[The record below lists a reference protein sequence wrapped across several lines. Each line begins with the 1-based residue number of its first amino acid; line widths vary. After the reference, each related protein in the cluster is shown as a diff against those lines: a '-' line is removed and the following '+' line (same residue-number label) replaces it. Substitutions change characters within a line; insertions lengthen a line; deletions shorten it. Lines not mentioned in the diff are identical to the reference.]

1 MKCAGEQIKNC
12 KRRGEWAE
20 LVFMARAAELGLMPL
35 RPWGESSAY
44 DVVLEWK
51 GEFMRVQVKSTTYRQ
66 DNSYIC
72 QTRSTARYWPY
83 EVKDIDFMAVYVIP
97 VDKWYIIPAKVATKL
112 VGHIWLTPQKKG
124 HKYEAFLEA
133 WELLRQW
140 RRKK

>member
-1 MKCAGEQIKNC
+1 MKCAGERIKNC

-51 GEFMRVQVKSTTYRQ
+51 GEFMRVQVKSTIYRQ
-66 DNSYIC
+66 YNSYVC

-83 EVKDIDFMAVYVIP
+83 DDKDIDFMAVYLIS
-97 VDKWYIIPAKVATKL
+97 VDTWYIIPAKVATKL
-112 VGHIWLTPQKKG
+112 MGNIWLSPQKKG

-133 WELLRQW
+133 WELF
-140 RRKK
+140 RRWHRKE